1 MFSPYKDLIAETQAA
16 VDVINGVDLSGAKDI
31 ISYMVSNGALAQEA
45 VDTTSEA
52 LIEMADILRKSEEL
66 EDVPD
71 EFSKVG
77 SSAVSGLDSALRSG
91 YTPLRNTMH
100 EMAGMISS
108 ELNGILSDMYAR
120 LDGVKSSYR
129 SASSSRVSSGN
140 NAAAASTSNSTI
152 INNHINYTAGAGTR
166 REARMLNQRLAQE
179 QQAALISEG
188 L

>member
-1 MFSPYKDLIAETQAA
+1 MEEFEGL
-16 VDVINGVDLSGAKDI
+16 DLSGIEEINAFFAANTGRD
-31 ISYMVSNGALAQEA
+31 VSSIENANSVLKELI
-45 VDTTSEA
+45 DTMKESED
-52 LIEMADILRKSEEL
+52 LGSI
-66 EDVPD
+66 PD